1 MASQGRTHSGRGESG
16 RSGSDGD
23 RDPAA
28 VRPYALTGGRT
39 RPGQLDLD
47 LAIET
52 LVSTTAQGEA
62 AWPHLTPEG
71 RKIVVLCRD
80 LVSVAEISAR
90 LEVPLGVAQ
99 VLIADLAVE
108 GRVRLHPPRRPGSG
122 NRPDLALLER
132 VLTGLRSL

>member
-1 MASQGRTHSGRGESG
+1 MGSQGRS
-16 RSGSDGD
+16 RSGQGGPDRD

-39 RPGQLDLD
+39 RPGQLGLD

-62 AWPHLTPEG
+62 AWQHLTPES
-71 RKIVVLCRD
+71 RRIVELCRD
-80 LVSVAEISAR
+80 LLSVAEIASR
-90 LEVPLGVAQ
+90 LEVPLGVGQ

-108 GRVRLHPPRRPGSG
+108 GRVRLHQPRTHTTGD
-122 NRPDLALLER
+122 RPDLALLER
-132 VLTGLRSL
+132 VLSGLRTL

>member
-1 MASQGRTHSGRGESG
+1 MNSQGRTNRSGRGG
-16 RSGSDGD
+16 PDPDPDRD

-39 RPGQLDLD
+39 RPGQPDLD

-52 LVSTTAQGEA
+52 LISTTAQGEA
-62 AWPHLTPEG
+62 AWQHLTPEG
-71 RKIVVLCRD
+71 RKIVTLCRD
-80 LVSVAEISAR
+80 LLSVAEISSR

-108 GRVRLHPPRRPGSG
+108 GRVTLHRPHGNGSG
-122 NRPDLALLER
+122 DRPDLALLER
-132 VLTGLRSL
+132 VLSGLRTL